1 MRCIVFRIR
10 LRKRAVVLCLLTFVF
25 LLLYRIVAQSHVSV
39 SVWQPFSG
47 PVCRADTGGLRRL
60 AVTFETLGDGDTHRL
75 LCILES
81 YDAHATFFLEG
92 RWAELH
98 PEEVRE
104 IAEAGHEIGNHSQTH
119 PGKLHSLQPENMNT
133 ELSLCSQRIRE
144 LTGLSPTVF
153 RPPYGIWNE
162 TLVGQAH
169 ALGMETV
176 LWDVDSLDW
185 KNTAPEEAARRVAEE
200 AGPGSILRFQN
211 SALNTPDT
219 LERVLEKLSREGYEF
234 VTVSQ
239 LLNTGQENR
248 NAD

>member
-1 MRCIVFRIR
+1 M
-10 LRKRAVVLCLLTFVF
+10 K
-25 LLLYRIVAQSHVSV
+25 
-39 SVWQPFSG
+39 SG
-47 PVCRADTGGLRRL
+47 
-60 AVTFETLGDGDTHRL
+60 
-75 LCILES
+75 I
-81 YDAHATFFLEG
+81 
-92 RWAELH
+92 
-98 PEEVRE
+98 
-104 IAEAGHEIGNHSQTH
+104 HSQTH

-185 KNTAPEEAARRVAEE
+185 KNAAPEEAARRVAEE
-200 AGPGSILRFQN
+200 AGSGSILRFQN

-219 LERVLEKLSREGYEF
+219 LERVLEKLSREDM
-234 VTVSQ
+234 S
-239 LLNTGQENR
+239 L
-248 NAD
+248 